1 MLSILFSCKKES
13 KKEISFYYWR
23 TTFSLSLSEKKA
35 LEDLN
40 VKKIYLRYFDI
51 ENVENKIR
59 PVKPIQ
65 FDEKPNKIQIIP
77 VIFIRNQVLLNPEYN
92 ANTLSENILHL
103 IQSINEAKSIPYDEI
118 QLDCDWSLK
127 TKSKYFSL
135 ITAIKEKSKLKVS
148 ATVRLH
154 QIKYSEKTG
163 IPDVDYGVL
172 MYYNMG
178 KISAD
183 NSNSIYERKQAQ
195 KYSFNLAVYPKKLKI
210 ALPIFSWYVHTREKM
225 VLQVYTVFEKS
236 DFADKNKYKVNGN
249 WVTVLKSGIVKG
261 IYLQENDKLKLESE
275 SIEDVKQMIS
285 DIENRGLDFNE
296 VILFDLNLKNL
307 KNINYEKIN

>member
-13 KKEISFYYWR
+13 KKEINFYYWR

-127 TKSKYFSL
+127 TKSQYFSL

-183 NSNSIYERKQAQ
+183 YSNSIYERKQAQ
-195 KYSFNLAVYPKKLKI
+195 KYSSNLAVYPKKLKI

-236 DFADKNKYKVNGN
+236 DFADKNKFKVNGN